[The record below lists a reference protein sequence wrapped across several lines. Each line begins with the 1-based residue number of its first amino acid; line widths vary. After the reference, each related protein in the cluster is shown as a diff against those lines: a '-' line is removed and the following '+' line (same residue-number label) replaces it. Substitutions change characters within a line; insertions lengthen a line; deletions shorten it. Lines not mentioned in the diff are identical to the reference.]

1 MNQLELTLTRLV
13 LGLVSLVAQRFSI
26 RDEVLFA
33 SSRDRVLG
41 PQLAALSKAIRDAAP
56 GTAQRVALA
65 PYGYGLR
72 SKLRYLAHLVG
83 ATWALQRA
91 KITIIDNAWLP
102 VHITARR
109 RGSRVIQVW
118 HAEGAYKRFG
128 HAARGTSALADGA
141 LSTFM
146 HRGYD
151 AALVSSEFVCPA
163 YAEAFR
169 LPVERVHA
177 VGPLH
182 GAWLARASDVAERAN
197 ALREEYPALQD
208 RRVLLYAPTFRG
220 RGVSRRSALTIS
232 PDLIAAALPSDWIV
246 LIKAHPLVP
255 ITDAATHPSCLI
267 VDRRTPVED
276 LFPVADALFT
286 DYSSSVFL
294 WSLMARPLL
303 LAINDIEEYS
313 EDPGLFADLST
324 GDGIGRRVSSAADVA
339 ALLTASESGGDAVER
354 AKYEAFAERY
364 LGPRTALEGAPAR
377 AAALILSEEFALQR
391 RSERQ

>member
-1 MNQLELTLTRLV
+1 VNRLELTLTRFV
-13 LGLVSLVAQRFSI
+13 LGLVAFVAQRFSI

-33 SSRDRVLG
+33 SSRDRELG
-41 PQLAALSKAIRDAAP
+41 PQLAALSRAIRDAAP
-56 GTAQRVALA
+56 GMAQRLALA
-65 PYGYGLR
+65 PYGYGIR
-72 SKLRYLAHLVG
+72 AKLRYLAHLVG

-109 RGSRVIQVW
+109 RGRRVIQVW

-128 HAARGTSALADGA
+128 HAARGASARADGA
-141 LSTFM
+141 LGELI
-146 HRGYD
+146 HQGYD
-151 AALVSSEFVCPA
+151 AALVSSEAVRPA

-169 LPVERVHA
+169 MPVAHVHA

-182 GAWLARASDVAERAN
+182 GAWLARPADVADRAE
-197 ALREEYPALQD
+197 AIRAEYPALEG

-220 RGVSRRSALTIS
+220 RGASRRSALTIS
-232 PDLIAAALPSDWIV
+232 PDQIAAALPADWMV

-255 ITDAATHPSCLI
+255 ITDAATHPKCLI
-267 VDRRTPVED
+267 VDRRTPVEE

-294 WSLMARPLL
+294 WSLLARPLL
-303 LAINDIEEYS
+303 LAISDIAEYS
-313 EDPGLFADLST
+313 EDPGLFSDLSA
-324 GDGIGRRVSSAADVA
+324 GDGIGRRVSTAEEVA
-339 ALLTASESGGDAVER
+339 AALTGIETGGDAVQR
-354 AKYEAFAERY
+354 SRYDAFAERY
-364 LGPRTALEGAPAR
+364 LGPRAALEHAPAT
-377 AAALILSEEFALQR
+377 AAALILSEELAPQR

>member
-13 LGLVSLVAQRFSI
+13 LGIVTLVAQRLSI
-26 RDEVLFA
+26 KDEVLFA

-41 PQLAALSKAIRDAAP
+41 PQLAAISDAIRRAAP
-56 GTAQRVALA
+56 GMPQRVALA
-65 PYGYGLR
+65 PYGYGIR
-72 SKLRYLAHLVG
+72 AKLRYLAHLIG
-83 ATWALQRA
+83 ATWALQRT

-109 RGSRVIQVW
+109 RGRCVIQVW

-128 HAARGTSALADGA
+128 HAARGASARADGA
-141 LSTFM
+141 LREFM

-151 AALVSSEFVCPA
+151 AALVSSEFVRPA

-169 LPVERVHA
+169 MPVESVHA

-182 GAWLARASDVAERAN
+182 GAWLARASDIAERAN
-197 ALREEYPALQD
+197 DLRAQYPALQD

-220 RGVSRRSALTIS
+220 RGVSRRSALAIS
-232 PDLIAAALPSDWIV
+232 PDTIAAALPPDWIV

-255 ITDAATHPSCLI
+255 ISDAATHPSCLI

-303 LAINDIEEYS
+303 LAITDVAEYS
-313 EDPGLFADLST
+313 QDPGLFADLSAD
-324 GDGIGRRVSSAADVA
+324 GGIGRRVSSAEEVA
-339 ALLTASESGGDAVER
+339 AALTEGETGVGAVER
-354 AKYEAFAERY
+354 ARYDAFAERY
-364 LGPRTALEGAPAR
+364 LGPRAALDGAPAR
-377 AAALILSEEFALQR
+377 AAAIILSDALAPQR

>member
-1 MNQLELTLTRLV
+1 MNRLELTLTRLL

-26 RDEVLFA
+26 RNEVLFA

-41 PQLAALSKAIRDAAP
+41 PQLAALANAFHNAAP
-56 GTAQRVALA
+56 EVAQRVALA

-91 KITIIDNAWLP
+91 KFTIIDNAWLP
-102 VHITARR
+102 VHITTRR
-109 RGSRVIQVW
+109 RGCRVIQVW

-128 HAARGTSALADGA
+128 HAARGASTRADGA
-141 LSTFM
+141 LSEWM

-151 AALVSSEFVCPA
+151 AALVSSEQVRPA
-163 YAEAFR
+163 YAEAFQ
-169 LPVERVHA
+169 LPIERVHA

-182 GAWLARASDVAERAN
+182 GAWLARASEVAERAN

-232 PDLIAAALPSDWIV
+232 PDLIAAALPPDWIV

-294 WSLMARPLL
+294 WSLLARPLL
-303 LAINDIEEYS
+303 LAINDIAEYS
-313 EDPGLFADLST
+313 DDPGLFADLST
-324 GDGIGRRVSSAADVA
+324 ADGIGQRVSSAAEVA
-339 ALLTASESGGDAVER
+339 ALLAASETGVDAVDR
-354 AKYEAFAERY
+354 SRYDSFAERY
-364 LGPRTALEGAPAR
+364 LGPREALEGAAAR
-377 AAALILSEEFALQR
+377 AAALILSDELAPQR

>member
-1 MNQLELTLTRLV
+1 MNRLELTLTRLL

-26 RDEVLFA
+26 RNEVLFA

-41 PQLAALSKAIRDAAP
+41 PQLAALANAFHNAAP
-56 GTAQRVALA
+56 EVAQRVALA

-91 KITIIDNAWLP
+91 KFTIIDNAWLP

-109 RGSRVIQVW
+109 RGCRVIQVW

-128 HAARGTSALADGA
+128 HAARGASTRADGA
-141 LSTFM
+141 LSEWM

-151 AALVSSEFVCPA
+151 AALVSSEHVRPA
-163 YAEAFR
+163 YAEAFQ
-169 LPVERVHA
+169 LPIERVHA
-177 VGPLH
+177 IGPLH
-182 GAWLARASDVAERAN
+182 GAWLARASEVAERAN
-197 ALREEYPALQD
+197 ALREEYPALKG
-208 RRVLLYAPTFRG
+208 RHVLLYAPTFRG
-220 RGVSRRSALTIS
+220 RGISRRSALTIS
-232 PDLIAAALPSDWIV
+232 PDLIAAALPHDWIV

-294 WSLMARPLL
+294 WSLLARPLL
-303 LAINDIEEYS
+303 LAINDIAEYS
-313 EDPGLFADLST
+313 DDPGLFADLST
-324 GDGIGRRVSSAADVA
+324 ADGIGQRVSSAAEVA
-339 ALLTASESGGDAVER
+339 ALLTASETGVDAVDR
-354 AKYEAFAERY
+354 SRYDSIAERY
-364 LGPRTALEGAPAR
+364 LGPREALEGAAAR
-377 AAALILSEEFALQR
+377 AAALILSDELAPQR

>member
-1 MNQLELTLTRLV
+1 VNQLELTLTRLV
-13 LGLVSLVAQRFSI
+13 LGLVAFVAQRFALK
-26 RDEVLFA
+26 DEVLFA
-33 SSRDRVLG
+33 SSRDRALG
-41 PQLAALSKAIRDAAP
+41 PQLAALSTAIQEAAP
-56 GTAQRVALA
+56 ELAQRVALA
-65 PYGYGLR
+65 PYGYGIT
-72 SKLRYLAHLVG
+72 SKLRYLLHLIG
-83 ATWALQRA
+83 ATWALHRA

-109 RGSRVIQVW
+109 SGSRVVQVW

-128 HAARGTSALADGA
+128 HAARGASTHADGA
-141 LSTFM
+141 LRALI
-146 HRGYD
+146 HCGYD
-151 AALVSSEFVCPA
+151 AALVSSEVVRPA
-163 YAEAFR
+163 YSEAFQ
-169 LPVERVHA
+169 LPVERVYA

-182 GAWLARASDVAERAN
+182 GAWLASEALVAARAN
-197 ALREEYPALQD
+197 ALREQYPTLKG

-220 RGVSRRSALTIS
+220 RGVSRRSALAIS
-232 PDLIAAALPSDWIV
+232 PDAIAAALPPDWIV

-255 ITDAATHPSCLI
+255 ITDSATHPSCLI

-303 LAINDIEEYS
+303 LAIDDLAEYS
-313 EDPGLFADLST
+313 QDPGLFADLSASS
-324 GDGIGRRVSSAADVA
+324 GIGQRVSSAADVA
-339 ALLTASESGGDAVER
+339 ALLAVSETGGDAVVR
-354 AKYEAFAERY
+354 ARYDAFAERY

-377 AAALILSEEFALQR
+377 AAALILSEGFPAQR

>member
-13 LGLVSLVAQRFSI
+13 LGLVAFVAHRFGLKNQ
-26 RDEVLFA
+26 VLFA
-33 SSRDRVLG
+33 SSRDHALG
-41 PQLAALSKAIRDAAP
+41 PQLAALSTAIREAAP
-56 GTAQRVALA
+56 ELEQRVALA
-65 PYGYGLR
+65 PYGYGIT
-72 SKLRYLAHLVG
+72 SKLRYLIHLIG
-83 ATWALQRA
+83 ATWALHRV

-109 RGSRVIQVW
+109 RGSRVVQVW

-128 HAARGTSALADGA
+128 HAARGASTLADGA
-141 LSTFM
+141 LRAII

-151 AALVSSEFVCPA
+151 AALVSSEEVRAA
-163 YAEAFR
+163 YSEAFQ
-169 LPVERVHA
+169 LPVERVYA

-182 GAWLARASDVAERAN
+182 GAWLASEALVAARAN
-197 ALREEYPALQD
+197 AIREQYPSLKG

-220 RGVSRRSALTIS
+220 RGVSRRSALAIS
-232 PDLIAAALPSDWIV
+232 PDAIAAALPPDWIV

-255 ITDAATHPSCLI
+255 ITDTATHPSCLI

-303 LAINDIEEYS
+303 LAIDDLEEYS
-313 EDPGLFADLST
+313 QDPGLFVNLSAS
-324 GDGIGRRVSSAADVA
+324 GGIGQRVSSAADIVT
-339 ALLTASESGGDAVER
+339 LLTAREAHGDAVTQER
-354 AKYEAFAERY
+354 YHAFAERY
-364 LGPRTALEGAPAR
+364 LGPRTELDGAPAR
-377 AAALILSEEFALQR
+377 AAELILSDELPAQR
-391 RSERQ
+391 KSGRQ

>member
-1 MNQLELTLTRLV
+1 MNRLELTLTRLL

-26 RDEVLFA
+26 RNEVLFA

-41 PQLAALSKAIRDAAP
+41 PQLAALANAFHNAAP
-56 GTAQRVALA
+56 EVAQRVALA

-91 KITIIDNAWLP
+91 KFTIIDNAWLP

-109 RGSRVIQVW
+109 RGCRVIQVW

-128 HAARGTSALADGA
+128 HAARGASTRADGA
-141 LSTFM
+141 LGEWM

-151 AALVSSEFVCPA
+151 AALVSSEQVRPA
-163 YAEAFR
+163 YAEAFQ
-169 LPVERVHA
+169 LPIERVHA

-182 GAWLARASDVAERAN
+182 GAWLARASEVAERAN

-232 PDLIAAALPSDWIV
+232 PDLIAAALPPDWIV

-294 WSLMARPLL
+294 WSLLARPLL
-303 LAINDIEEYS
+303 LAINDIAEYS
-313 EDPGLFADLST
+313 DDPGLFADLST
-324 GDGIGRRVSSAADVA
+324 GDGIGQRVSSAAEVV
-339 ALLTASESGGDAVER
+339 ALLATSATGVDAVER
-354 AKYEAFAERY
+354 SRYDSFAERY
-364 LGPRTALEGAPAR
+364 LGPREALEGAPAR
-377 AAALILSEEFALQR
+377 AAALILSDELAPQR

>member
-1 MNQLELTLTRLV
+1 VNQLELTLTRLV
-13 LGLVSLVAQRFSI
+13 LSLVAFVAQRFALK
-26 RDEVLFA
+26 DEVLFA
-33 SSRDRVLG
+33 SSRDHVLG
-41 PQLAALSKAIRDAAP
+41 PQLAALSTAIREAAP
-56 GTAQRVALA
+56 ERAQRVALA
-65 PYGYGLR
+65 PYGYGIT
-72 SKLRYLAHLVG
+72 SKVRYLLHLIG
-83 ATWALQRA
+83 ATWALHRT
-91 KITIIDNAWLP
+91 KITVIDNAWLP

-109 RGSRVIQVW
+109 SGSRVVQVW

-141 LSTFM
+141 LRALI

-151 AALVSSEFVCPA
+151 AALVSSEYVQPA
-163 YAEAFR
+163 YAEAFQ
-169 LPVERVHA
+169 LPVERVYA

-182 GAWLARASDVAERAN
+182 GAWLASELHVAARAN
-197 ALREEYPALQD
+197 ALREQYPALEG

-220 RGVSRRSALTIS
+220 RGVSRRSALAIS
-232 PDLIAAALPSDWIV
+232 PDAIAAALPHDWIV

-255 ITDAATHPSCLI
+255 ITDTATHPSCLI

-303 LAINDIEEYS
+303 LAIDDVAEYS
-313 EDPGLFADLST
+313 QDPGLFADLSAD
-324 GDGIGRRVSSAADVA
+324 DGIGRRVSSAADVA
-339 ALLTASESGGDAVER
+339 ALLAVSETGGDAVVR
-354 AKYEAFAERY
+354 ARYDAFAERY

-377 AAALILSEEFALQR
+377 AAALILSEELALQR

>member
-1 MNQLELTLTRLV
+1 
-13 LGLVSLVAQRFSI
+13 
-26 RDEVLFA
+26 
-33 SSRDRVLG
+33 
-41 PQLAALSKAIRDAAP
+41 
-56 GTAQRVALA
+56 
-65 PYGYGLR
+65 
-72 SKLRYLAHLVG
+72 
-83 ATWALQRA
+83 
-91 KITIIDNAWLP
+91 

-109 RGSRVIQVW
+109 SGSRVVQVW

-128 HAARGTSALADGA
+128 HAARGASTLADGA
-141 LSTFM
+141 LHALI

-151 AALVSSEFVCPA
+151 AALVSSEEVRLA
-163 YAEAFR
+163 YAEAFQM
-169 LPVERVHA
+169 PVERVYA

-182 GAWLARASDVAERAN
+182 GAWLANEARVAARAN
-197 ALREEYPALQD
+197 ALREQYPALEG

-220 RGVSRRSALTIS
+220 RGVSRRSALAIS
-232 PDLIAAALPSDWIV
+232 PDAIAAALPPDWIV

-303 LAINDIEEYS
+303 LAIDDVAEYS
-313 EDPGLFADLST
+313 QDPGLFADLSASN
-324 GDGIGRRVSSAADVA
+324 GIGQRVSSATDVA
-339 ALLTASESGGDAVER
+339 ALLTASETHGDAVARER
-354 AKYEAFAERY
+354 YHAFAERY
-364 LGPRTALEGAPAR
+364 LGPRAELDGAPAR
-377 AAALILSEEFALQR
+377 AAALILSEEFPAQR

>member
-1 MNQLELTLTRLV
+1 VNQLELTLTRLV
-13 LGLVSLVAQRFSI
+13 LGLVAFVAQRFTLKE
-26 RDEVLFA
+26 EVLFA
-33 SSRDRVLG
+33 SSRDHVLG
-41 PQLAALSKAIRDAAP
+41 PQLAALSTAIWEAAP
-56 GTAQRVALA
+56 ERAQRVALA
-65 PYGYGLR
+65 PYGYGIT
-72 SKLRYLAHLVG
+72 SKVRYLLHLIG
-83 ATWALQRA
+83 ATWALHRA

-109 RGSRVIQVW
+109 IGSRVVQVW

-128 HAARGTSALADGA
+128 HAARGASTRADGA
-141 LSTFM
+141 LRTLI

-151 AALVSSEFVCPA
+151 AALVSSEEVRPA
-163 YAEAFR
+163 YAEAFQM
-169 LPVERVHA
+169 PVERVYA

-182 GAWLARASDVAERAN
+182 GAWLVSEPHVTARAN
-197 ALREEYPALQD
+197 ALREEYPALEG

-220 RGVSRRSALTIS
+220 RGVSRRSALAIS
-232 PDLIAAALPSDWIV
+232 PDAIAAALPPDWIV

-303 LAINDIEEYS
+303 LAVDDIAEYS
-313 EDPGLFADLST
+313 QDPGLFADLSAS
-324 GDGIGRRVSSAADVA
+324 DGIGQRVSSAADVA
-339 ALLTASESGGDAVER
+339 ALLTATGTHGGAVARER
-354 AKYEAFAERY
+354 YHAFAERY
-364 LGPRTALEGAPAR
+364 LGPRAELDGAPAR
-377 AAALILSEEFALQR
+377 AAALILSEGFPAQR

>member
-1 MNQLELTLTRLV
+1 MNQLELALTRLV
-13 LGLVSLVAQRFSI
+13 LGLVTFVAQRFSI
-26 RDEVLFA
+26 KDEVLFA

-41 PQLAALSKAIRDAAP
+41 PQLAALSHAIRNIAP
-56 GTAQRVALA
+56 GMAQRVALA
-65 PYGYGLR
+65 PYGYGIR
-72 SKLRYLAHLVG
+72 AKLRYLAHLVG

-128 HAARGTSALADGA
+128 HAARGASARMDGA
-141 LSTFM
+141 LSGFM

-151 AALVSSEFVCPA
+151 AALVSSEFVRPA
-163 YAEAFR
+163 YAEAFQ

-182 GAWLARASDVAERAN
+182 GAWLARASDVAERAS
-197 ALREEYPALQD
+197 ALREQYPALKN

-220 RGVSRRSALTIS
+220 RGVSRRSSLTIS
-232 PDLIAAALPSDWIV
+232 PDLIAAALPPDWIV

-255 ITDAATHPSCLI
+255 INDTAVHPSCLI

-303 LAINDIEEYS
+303 LAINDAAEYS
-313 EDPGLFADLST
+313 QDPGLFADLSAD
-324 GDGIGRRVSSAADVA
+324 DGIGRRVSSAADVA
-339 ALLTASESGGDAVER
+339 ALLTASEAGSDAVVR
-354 AKYEAFAERY
+354 ARYDAFAERY
-364 LGPRTALEGAPAR
+364 LGPRAALEGAPAR
-377 AAALILSEEFALQR
+377 AAALILSEELALQR